1 MQSAEE
7 SMRGKQV
14 EKLPWKRGKRVNT
27 PQFFCGTRKIGGG
40 VGISTLVV
48 KKKWNS
54 LKHIHR
60 LRGTWKDPFSL
71 INQIQDIMDE

>member
-1 MQSAEE
+1 MQRAEE

-14 EKLPWKRGKRVNT
+14 EKLPWKRGKLWYQENWRW
-27 PQFFCGTRKIGGG
+27 GGYFHT
-40 VGISTLVV
+40 SC

-60 LRGTWKDPFSL
+60 LRGIWKDPFSL